1 MLYFSEVFSAE
12 VFGIVASFGNSH
24 LEAWLFALL
33 VPASRVVVRMKKP
46 STRFGGTAAAV
57 AAMEATVAAQARP
70 AKAAKNL
77 PSTKSSPKL
86 SKAKRSCNK
95 RPAVLLQTEQIVARP
110 GRDGADGG
118 HDEGGTTENTQTSS
132 SHYPGDAFI
141 RQDKNKSG
149 DGKRQEESK
158 YPIAGKVYSAS
169 AGSTA
174 ILVV

>member
-1 MLYFSEVFSAE
+1 MAICSSRSGQSGGRSDEEAFDEVRWDGRSSGCHGSNGCRA
-12 VFGIVASFGNSH
+12 G
-24 LEAWLFALL
+24 
-33 VPASRVVVRMKKP
+33 
-46 STRFGGTAAAV
+46 
-57 AAMEATVAAQARP
+57 QA

-141 RQDKNKSG
+141 RQEKNKSG